1 MNEFPDILIKQL
13 ETDIEKYDKIFLIDN
28 AHELA
33 VRFCHAKALKDT
45 TDTILILLNNPSM
58 RLADMTLNDNI
69 VLRYVSAEEFFL
81 LDRLYHMYDFSD
93 KFYIISRENMYGNIF
108 NLVDCGLLTDEQ
120 AYEAILK

>member
-1 MNEFPDILIKQL
+1 MNEIPDILIKQL
-13 ETDIEKYDKIFLIDN
+13 ETDIEKYDIIFLIDN

-69 VLRYVSAEEFFL
+69 VLRYVSAEEFFCWIDYTICMIFL
-81 LDRLYHMYDFSD
+81 
-93 KFYIISRENMYGNIF
+93 ISFILFRGKTCMGIF
-108 NLVDCGLLTDEQ
+108 LIWLIVG
-120 AYEAILK
+120 Y